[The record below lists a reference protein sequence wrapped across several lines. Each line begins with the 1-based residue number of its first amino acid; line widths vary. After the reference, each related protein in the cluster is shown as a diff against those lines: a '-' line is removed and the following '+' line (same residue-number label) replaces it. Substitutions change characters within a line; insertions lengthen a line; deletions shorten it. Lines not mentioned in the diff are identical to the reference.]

1 MCGLIAALFT
11 TDETS
16 RRPSAKDLKSSLEA
30 SLDIIKHRGPDSR
43 GTYLSADGRVGLG
56 HVRLSIIDLETGQ
69 QPLSDEEGLIHCVV
83 TGEIYDHD
91 RIRAELENEGHSFK
105 TKSDSELIVQLYKR
119 NGFNLLFHLRGEFA
133 FVLYDV
139 KRRLLYIARDRF
151 GIKPLY
157 YTVSEDRIL
166 FASEM
171 KAFMG
176 MGWKAEWDIT
186 SIVQGGEFADD
197 RTVFRGVK
205 KLLAGHF
212 AVCHASGYM
221 KTQSYWDMSYPAATT
236 SSSSTIDEMIS
247 TIQGHL
253 VEAVRLRLRSD
264 VPLAV
269 YLSGGLDSSA
279 VAGIATHLL
288 RENDPHAKLNTF
300 TLAYLEDP
308 KNDEEP
314 IAGRT
319 AAHLGANIYTV
330 DATEATLVAELEE
343 SIWHSEQPN
352 ATFHGA
358 GKILLAREVHRR
370 GFKVVLSGEGS
381 DEVFGGYAWLPSEYL
396 RSADPAAEG
405 LGIPLPSEKERHDLL
420 EIPMNRLGIM
430 MPRPKSTDDLTSPL
444 LAGNAL
450 GFLAGILTLSSE
462 IFQPKV
468 FELSGVQDVE
478 KCFGE
483 AMDPQVRLKSVS
495 GHWHPLHVAQY
506 LTAKTLMG
514 HVILNLAG
522 DRADMSSSV
531 ESRVAFLDHHLIE
544 YVNTLPP
551 SVKIRP
557 VAGEHGGWIL
567 TEKWILREA
576 VKPFI
581 TEEIYLR
588 KKAMFNPTASQSP
601 SIVKEL
607 LPLQAH
613 LKARITE
620 VTINRVG
627 FLNWPHIR
635 DTLTAY
641 IEAPV
646 FPGHGSM
653 DPRAAALM
661 SVLSFI
667 VLQERFNV
675 ATLRL

>member
-1 MCGLIAALFT
+1 MCGLIAVLFT
-11 TDETS
+11 ADETS
-16 RRPSAKDLKSSLEA
+16 RRPSAEDLKSSLEA

-69 QPLSDEEGLIHCVV
+69 QPRSDEEGLIHCVV

-91 RIRAELENEGHSFK
+91 RIRAELEKEGHSFK

-119 NGFNLLFHLRGEFA
+119 SGFNLLFHLRGEFA
-133 FVLYDV
+133 FILYDV

-157 YTVSEDRIL
+157 YTVSENRIL

-171 KAFMG
+171 MASMG

-197 RTVFRGVK
+197 CTVFRGVK

-212 AVCHASGYM
+212 AVCHASG
-221 KTQSYWDMSYPAATT
+221 
-236 SSSSTIDEMIS
+236 IDEMIS
-247 TIQGHL
+247 TVQGHL

-420 EIPMNRLGIM
+420 EIPMNRLGIR
-430 MPRPKSTDDLTSPL
+430 MPRPKSTDDPTSPL

-450 GFLAGILTLSSE
+450 GFLTGVLMLSSE

-483 AMDPQVRLKSVS
+483 AMDPPVRLKSIS
-495 GHWHPLHVAQY
+495 GHWHPLHVAQVRH
-506 LTAKTLMG
+506 G
-514 HVILNLAG
+514 ILNSAG

-557 VAGEHGGWIL
+557 VAEEHGGWIL

-601 SIVKEL
+601 STVKEL

-613 LKARITE
+613 LKAQITE

-653 DPRAAALM
+653 DTRAATLM

-675 ATLRL
+675 ATL